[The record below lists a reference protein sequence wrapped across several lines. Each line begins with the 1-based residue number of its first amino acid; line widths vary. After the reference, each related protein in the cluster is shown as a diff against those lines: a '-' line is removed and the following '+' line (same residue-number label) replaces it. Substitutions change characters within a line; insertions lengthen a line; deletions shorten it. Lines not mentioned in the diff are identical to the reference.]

1 MADKLYFSY
10 EQIHQLVEELAP
22 KILDTFQPEI
32 IVGIGGGG
40 FVPARILRSYLRIPF
55 LAVGMR
61 LYNDVTDQAEERIVK
76 TQWFDD
82 NCDPWKTLHCRRVLI
97 VDEIDDSRRTL
108 QFCAEQIMKDY
119 APSKVGIM
127 VLHNKLKEKHGVIP
141 EGVAYFCGKETAG
154 DAWLVYPWESC
165 DIRAHYAQCQ
175 NQNER
180 GLSPKFLARCTWLC
194 SLPDGWCDGKSRAIN
209 ADLVNTCKELVS
221 NLVTHGIPEPQLC
234 PVEDGSI
241 DLNWDAAQVFCTLHC
256 QKFTFTKLHP
266 SGYADKVI
274 HIYKEQY
281 TGVPDLSTIFIEHWN
296 SNTD

>member
-1 MADKLYFSY
+1 MAEQPPKLHFSY

-22 KILDTFQPEI
+22 KIADTFQPEI

-40 FVPARILRSYLRIPF
+40 FVPARILRSHLRIPF

-61 LYNDVTDQAEERIVK
+61 LYNDATNRAEEHIVK

-82 NCDPWKTLHCRRVLI
+82 NCDPWKTLHGRRVLI

-127 VLHNKLKEKHGVIP
+127 VLHNKLKEKHGTIP
-141 EGVAYFCGKETAG
+141 DGVDYFCGQETAG

-175 NQNER
+175 NT
-180 GLSPKFLARCTWLC
+180 GLSKKFLDRCDWLRTLTGGLC
-194 SLPDGWCDGKSRAIN
+194 NGKAIG
-209 ADLVNTCKELVS
+209 ADLVDTCKKLVAD
-221 NLVTHGIPEPQLC
+221 LVAHGIPEPDLC

-241 DLNWDAAQVFCTLHC
+241 DLNWDTAQVFCTLHC
-256 QKFTFTKLHP
+256 QKFTFTKLHS
-266 SGYADKVI
+266 SGDADKGT
-274 HIYKEQY
+274 HLHKEQY
-281 TGVPDLSTIFIEHWN
+281 TDCSALSKVFIENWD
-296 SNTD
+296 SK